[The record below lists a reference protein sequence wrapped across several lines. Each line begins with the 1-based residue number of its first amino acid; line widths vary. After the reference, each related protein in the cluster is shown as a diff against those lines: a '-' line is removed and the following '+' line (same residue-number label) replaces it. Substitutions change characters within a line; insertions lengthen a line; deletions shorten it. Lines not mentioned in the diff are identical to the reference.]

1 MKTPTDLE
9 RLRDEAAAQR
19 LKELTPYMSDK
30 ERQRLIDEGR
40 SETYTSVQI
49 GFNTAVEIMSERLT
63 LAEQDRDSW
72 KRSFVEARDAAAD
85 AYESESYI
93 EMPGEGAQAF
103 RAGWDARDKLT
114 EPDAQALAPFD
125 EQAAKCEA
133 YAIVPVGVSMLKTEN
148 EDLGKQIIN
157 ACVALARWQWNKL
170 AERVRKLET
179 EADDAWA
186 SLKKA
191 TDEITRLRAA
201 LERIETE
208 DNGWAGF
215 EAGKAL
221 SGGGEK

>member
-40 SETYTSVQI
+40 SQTYTSVQI
-49 GFNTAVEIMSERLT
+49 GFNTAVEIMSER
-63 LAEQDRDSW
+63 
-72 KRSFVEARDAAAD
+72 
-85 AYESESYI
+85 
-93 EMPGEGAQAF
+93 
-103 RAGWDARDKLT
+103 
-114 EPDAQALAPFD
+114 
-125 EQAAKCEA
+125 
-133 YAIVPVGVSMLKTEN
+133 
-148 EDLGKQIIN
+148 
-157 ACVALARWQWNKL
+157 
-170 AERVRKLET
+170 VRELET